1 MFLCNEKIYILKVSQ
16 INVLISKVSDMPLT
30 EDGISFF
37 KWVYPYVGRTVLIS
51 TSPVFF
57 FLHWPYYWLLLRFN
71 RSNRP
76 SGETTEPCC
85 FENTTSEKLW
95 LSFNEFLTTVNKS
108 YVHVIESIEFN
119 AVSERKIL
127 VFSALSTTLI

>member
-51 TSPVFF
+51 TSPLFF
-57 FLHWPYYWLLLRFN
+57 FFVALTFLLITFTIFWKWRKSRIKKSVPTYCIVSANNKLSILDLMTWFRYLN
-71 RSNRP
+71 QTILP
-76 SGETTEPCC
+76 STGP
-85 FENTTSEKLW
+85 
-95 LSFNEFLTTVNKS
+95 NEL
-108 YVHVIESIEFN
+108 
-119 AVSERKIL
+119 
-127 VFSALSTTLI
+127 

>member
-51 TSPVFF
+51 TSPLFF
-57 FLHWPYYWLLLRFN
+57 FCTDLIIDYSYDLIDLNVLRGKQLSPAVLKIALQKNYDF
-71 RSNRP
+71 RSTNSLP
-76 SGETTEPCC
+76 P
-85 FENTTSEKLW
+85 
-95 LSFNEFLTTVNKS
+95 
-108 YVHVIESIEFN
+108 
-119 AVSERKIL
+119 
-127 VFSALSTTLI
+127 